1 MKIKRVRLI
10 YFSATNTTQ
19 TVVRRIGAKLSECLD
34 VPVQENDF
42 TLPKAREQDI
52 LCQSEELAVVGV
64 PVYAGRV
71 PNKLLPYV
79 RDAIHGSDTL
89 AVPVVLYGNRDY
101 DDALIELRDVLES
114 NGFRTIAGAAF
125 VGEHSFSRILAAA
138 DRTRRICSWRIRSP
152 NALPTSCKPCG
163 SFLQSRFPSKGTRRI
178 SRISHR
184 KTQRN
189 TSRSNQWCRTPVR
202 LRAVRQAVPARLD

>member
-64 PVYAGRV
+64 DR
-71 PNKLLPYV
+71 K
-79 RDAIHGSDTL
+79 S
-89 AVPVVLYGNRDY
+89 
-101 DDALIELRDVLES
+101 
-114 NGFRTIAGAAF
+114 
-125 VGEHSFSRILAAA
+125 VG
-138 DRTRRICSWRIRSP
+138 
-152 NALPTSCKPCG
+152 
-163 SFLQSRFPSKGTRRI
+163 
-178 SRISHR
+178 
-184 KTQRN
+184 
-189 TSRSNQWCRTPVR
+189 
-202 LRAVRQAVPARLD
+202 

>member
-89 AVPVVLYGNRDY
+89 AVPVVL
-101 DDALIELRDVLES
+101 
-114 NGFRTIAGAAF
+114 
-125 VGEHSFSRILAAA
+125 
-138 DRTRRICSWRIRSP
+138 
-152 NALPTSCKPCG
+152 
-163 SFLQSRFPSKGTRRI
+163 
-178 SRISHR
+178 
-184 KTQRN
+184 
-189 TSRSNQWCRTPVR
+189 
-202 LRAVRQAVPARLD
+202 